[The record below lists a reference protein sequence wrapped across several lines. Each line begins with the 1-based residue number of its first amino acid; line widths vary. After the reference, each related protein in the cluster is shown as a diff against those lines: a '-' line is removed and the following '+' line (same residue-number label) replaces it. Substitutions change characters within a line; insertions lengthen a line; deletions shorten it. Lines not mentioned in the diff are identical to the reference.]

1 MFRFLL
7 KRISRRI
14 LNKQIVNYG
23 DLFTGINNN
32 KNKLILLDIGGAG
45 GLQNRWKI
53 FEKNIRSVFVEPDKR
68 SFLELKNK
76 GLEVISKAF
85 WSKNTQKNFTLQ
97 KSCILQVYT
106 NLTENI

>member
-53 FEKNIRSVFVEPDKR
+53 FEK
-68 SFLELKNK
+68 
-76 GLEVISKAF
+76 
-85 WSKNTQKNFTLQ
+85 T
-97 KSCILQVYT
+97 
-106 NLTENI
+106 